1 VGKSA
6 GKTETIAIFPR
17 YGTIMSMEK
26 GNGKRWY
33 DNYPGLGLLLN
44 KLKNINE
51 TKRGNVLNGIKKII
65 EKHDP
70 DLVDRRVMEFP
81 LSVKKRRWYD
91 KDPYSWLAINSLKYA
106 GDGIKTKVIEYLR
119 EKLS

>member
-1 VGKSA
+1 M
-6 GKTETIAIFPR
+6 ET
-17 YGTIMSMEK
+17 